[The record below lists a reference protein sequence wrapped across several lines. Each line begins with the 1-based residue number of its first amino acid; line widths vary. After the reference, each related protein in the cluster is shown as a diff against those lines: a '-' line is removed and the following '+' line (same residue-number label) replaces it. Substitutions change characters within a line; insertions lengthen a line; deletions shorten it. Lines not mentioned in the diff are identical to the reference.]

1 MATGIL
7 GTPADLTATTNT
19 SLYTVPADTFT
30 IASVSLCNRS
40 AASVT
45 VRVALATTA
54 SPSNAEW
61 IEYGATIPAYSVLER
76 TGLALDTGKQV
87 VVYASAGSAVSA
99 MVYGIETSTS

>member
-45 VRVALATTA
+45 VRVALAATA